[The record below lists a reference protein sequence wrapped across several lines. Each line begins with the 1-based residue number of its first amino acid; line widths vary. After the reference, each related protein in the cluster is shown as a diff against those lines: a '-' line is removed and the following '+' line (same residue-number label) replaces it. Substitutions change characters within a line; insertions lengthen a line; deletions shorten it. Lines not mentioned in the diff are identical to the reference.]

1 MIAKSYSCIIIRE
14 EVINIDIQDIK
25 LDKDYVASVIKNIGY
40 NKQIVSYYEQLCN
53 EFIGESKEMYQ
64 KLDRKLKALE
74 ECNSF
79 WEIDKYYINKIKD
92 FKRTNLCKD
101 KFCSN
106 CKKVKQASRMSRFIP
121 QLEKYKDKLY
131 HMTLTQPNVG
141 KEQVKATIKKCFKGI
156 SKLIRYLNGTKK
168 IRGIDFSEWQYE
180 GAVRSLE
187 ITFQHNSYHVHLH
200 VALVLNCDDIINKK
214 CINTYSYHYGVLKRL
229 FSEKE
234 ILIQKIWYLI
244 MNDIKVTKKA
254 IDSLELGYSCTIDKF
269 TDDSYAELFKYMIK
283 DFTETHQFMTYENFK
298 TLYFSLL
305 NVRQIQGYG
314 CLFNIT
320 DDDISEEVDELYN
333 SIIEEL
339 QKKETP
345 VEAVES
351 PHDILNDTEY
361 MLISRKKIFKYLRKL

>member
-1 MIAKSYSCIIIRE
+1 MQ

-25 LDKDYVASVIKNIGY
+25 VDKDYVASVIKNIGY
-40 NKQIVSYYEQLCN
+40 NKQIVTYYKQLRN
-53 EFIGESKEMYQ
+53 EYAGDMYLR
-64 KLDRKLKALE
+64 LDRKLKALE

-79 WEIDKYYINKIKD
+79 WELDRYDIHKIKD

-106 CKKVKQASRMSRFIP
+106 CKKVKQASRMSRYIP
-121 QLEKYKDKLY
+121 QLEKYKDRLY
-131 HMTLTQPNVG
+131 HMTLTQPNVSR
-141 KEQVKATIKKCFKGI
+141 EQVKTTIKKCFKGI
-156 SKLIRYLNGTKK
+156 ARLIGYLKGKKK
-168 IRGIDFSEWQYE
+168 IRGVDFSDFGYE

-187 ITFQHNSYHVHLH
+187 ITFNENSYHVHLH

-214 CINTYSYHYGVLKRL
+214 YINTYSYHYGVLKRL

-244 MNDIKVTKKA
+244 INNIKVTKKA
-254 IDSLELGYSCTIDKF
+254 IDSLEEGYSCTIDKF
-269 TDDSYAELFKYMIK
+269 TNDSYAELFKYMVK
-283 DFTETHQFMTYENFK
+283 DFTELHSFMSYDNFK
-298 TLYFSLL
+298 TLYYSLL

-314 CLFNIT
+314 CLFNIKDT
-320 DDDISEEVDELYN
+320 EKDISEEVDEIYN

-345 VEAVES
+345 VEIVES
-351 PHDILNDTEY
+351 PQDILNDSEY
-361 MLISRKKIFKYLRKL
+361 TLISRKKIFEYLRIL

>member
-1 MIAKSYSCIIIRE
+1 M
-14 EVINIDIQDIK
+14 INIDIQIQDIK
-25 LDKDYVASVIKNIGY
+25 VDKDYVASVIKNISY
-40 NKQIVSYYEQLCN
+40 NKQIVFYYEKLRN
-53 EFIGESKEMYQ
+53 EYIGESKEMYN
-64 KLDRKLKALE
+64 KLNRKLKALE

-79 WEIDKYYINKIKD
+79 WEIDRYDIHKVKD

-121 QLEKYKDKLY
+121 QLEKYSEKLY
-131 HMTLTQPNVG
+131 HMTLTQPNVN
-141 KEQVKATIKKCFKGI
+141 KEQVKTTIKKCFKGI
-156 SKLIRYLNGTKK
+156 YKLIRYLNGTKK
-168 IRGIDFSEWQYE
+168 IRGVDFSEWKYE

-187 ITFQHNSYHVHLH
+187 ITFNENSYHVHLH

-214 CINTYSYHYGVLKRL
+214 YTNTYSYHYGVLKRL

-269 TDDSYAELFKYMIK
+269 TNDSYAELFKYMVK
-283 DFTETHQFMTYENFK
+283 DFTEAHSFMSYDNFK

-314 CLFNIT
+314 CLFNIN
-320 DDDISEEVDELYN
+320 DEDISEEVDEIYN

-351 PHDILNDTEY
+351 PHDILNDTKY
-361 MLISRKKIFKYLRKL
+361 MLISRKKIFEYLRKL

>member
-1 MIAKSYSCIIIRE
+1 MID
-14 EVINIDIQDIK
+14 IDIQVQDIK
-25 LDKDYVASVIKNIGY
+25 VGKEFVSSVIKNIGY
-40 NKQIVSYYEQLCN
+40 NRQIVSYYEQLRN

-74 ECNSF
+74 ECNNF
-79 WEIDKYYINKIKD
+79 WEIDRYDINKIKD

-121 QLEKYKDKLY
+121 ELEKYKDKLY
-131 HMTLTQPNVG
+131 HMTLTQPNVC
-141 KEQVKATIKKCFKGI
+141 KEQVKTTIKKCFKGI
-156 SKLIRYLNGTKK
+156 KKLIRYLNGTKK

-187 ITFQHNSYHVHLH
+187 ITFHENSYHVHLH
-200 VALVLNCDDIINKK
+200 VALVLNCEDINNKK
-214 CINTYSYHYGVLKRL
+214 YTNTYSYNYGVLKRL

-234 ILIQKIWYLI
+234 ILIQKMWYLI

-254 IDSLELGYSCTIDKF
+254 IDSLEAGYSCTIDKF
-269 TDDSYAELFKYMIK
+269 TDNSYAELFKYMVK
-283 DFTETHQFMTYENFK
+283 DFTEAHSFMSYDNFK
-298 TLYFSLL
+298 TLYYSLL

-314 CLFNIT
+314 CLFNIN
-320 DDDISEEVDELYN
+320 DEDISEEVDEIYN

-345 VEAVES
+345 VATVES
-351 PHDILNDTEY
+351 PHDILSDSEY
-361 MLISRKKIFKYLRKL
+361 ILISRKKIFQYLRTL

>member
-1 MIAKSYSCIIIRE
+1 M
-14 EVINIDIQDIK
+14 IDIDIK
-25 LDKDYVASVIKNIGY
+25 DIKVDKEFVNSVIKNIGY
-40 NKQIVSYYEQLCN
+40 NKQIVSYYEQLRN
-53 EFIGESKEMYQ
+53 EFIGESKEMYIR
-64 KLDRKLKALE
+64 LDRKLKALE
-74 ECNSF
+74 ECNNF
-79 WEIDKYYINKIKD
+79 WEIDRYDINKIKD

-106 CKKVKQASRMSRFIP
+106 CKKVKQASRMSRFTP
-121 QLEKYKDKLY
+121 QLEKYRDKLY
-131 HMTLTQPNVG
+131 HMTLTQPNVTG
-141 KEQVKATIKKCFKGI
+141 EQVKITIKKCFKGI
-156 SKLIRYLNGTKK
+156 AKLIGYLKGKEK
-168 IRGIDFSEWQYE
+168 IRGIDFSDFGYE

-187 ITFQHNSYHVHLH
+187 ITFQQNSYHVHLH

-214 CINTYSYHYGVLKRL
+214 YKNTYSYDYGVLKRL

-254 IDSLELGYSCTIDKF
+254 IDSLEKGYSCTIDKF
-269 TDDSYAELFKYMIK
+269 NDNSYAELFKYMVK
-283 DFTETHQFMTYENFK
+283 DFTEAHSFMSYDNFK
-298 TLYFSLL
+298 TLYFALL

-320 DDDISEEVDELYN
+320 DEDISEEVDELYN

-345 VEAVES
+345 VEIVES
-351 PHDILNDTEY
+351 PQDILNDNEY
-361 MLISRKKIFKYLRKL
+361 ILISRKKIFEYLRKL

>member
-1 MIAKSYSCIIIRE
+1 M
-14 EVINIDIQDIK
+14 INIDIQDIK
-25 LDKDYVASVIKNIGY
+25 VEKDFVASVIKNIGY
-40 NKQIVSYYEQLCN
+40 NKQIVTYYKQLRN
-53 EFIGESKEMYQ
+53 EFIGESKEMYNR
-64 KLDRKLKALE
+64 LDRKLKALE

-79 WEIDKYYINKIKD
+79 WEIDKYDIHKIKD

-121 QLEKYKDKLY
+121 QLEKYKDNLY
-131 HMTLTQPNVG
+131 HMTLTQPNVSG
-141 KEQVKATIKKCFKGI
+141 KQVKTTIKKCFKGI

-168 IRGIDFSEWQYE
+168 IRGIDFSDFGYE

-187 ITFQHNSYHVHLH
+187 ITFHENSYHVHLH

-214 CINTYSYHYGVLKRL
+214 YKNTYSYHYGVLKRL

-254 IDSLELGYSCTIDKF
+254 IDSLEEGYSCTIDKF
-269 TDDSYAELFKYMIK
+269 SNDSYAELFKYMVK
-283 DFTETHQFMTYENFK
+283 DFTETHSFMSYDNFK
-298 TLYFSLL
+298 TLYYSLL

-314 CLFNIT
+314 CLFNIN
-320 DDDISEEVDELYN
+320 DEDISEEVDELYN

-345 VEAVES
+345 VATVES
-351 PHDILNDTEY
+351 PNDILNDSEY
-361 MLISRKKIFKYLRKL
+361 ILISRKKIFEYLRKL